1 MNPQSETRARLRRI
15 RSRLSPSFVAAAS
28 RSVRETILRSPLLL
42 TSRRVALY
50 RAVGNE
56 VNLASLEARLTSMG
70 RACALPVLKPKGL
83 PVGLYFQH
91 CLPDTPMCV
100 NRFGIPE
107 PCFDPRMCIGP
118 RFLGVVFM
126 PLLGFDRQGN
136 RLGMGGGFYDRALA
150 FKHHAQATRP
160 LLIGVAFDCQRV
172 EALAVNA
179 WDVAMDAVVTESGVS
194 VCRPELRHLL
204 AY

>member
-1 MNPQSETRARLRRI
+1 MTPQSEARARLRRI
-15 RSRLSPSFVAAAS
+15 RSRLSPSFVATAS
-28 RSVRETILRSPLLL
+28 RAVCETILRSPLLL
-42 TSRRVALY
+42 SCRRAALY

-56 VNLASLEARLTSMG
+56 VNLALLETRLTSLG
-70 RACALPVLKPKGL
+70 RAGALPVLKPKGL

-107 PCFDPRMCIGP
+107 PCFDPRMRIGP

-136 RLGMGGGFYDRALA
+136 RLGMGGGFYDRSLA
-150 FKHHAQATRP
+150 FKHRANGTRP
-160 LLIGVAFDCQRV
+160 LLVGVAFDCQRV
-172 EALAVNA
+172 EALAVNT
-179 WDVAMDAVVTESGVS
+179 WDVAMDAVVTESGVC
-194 VCRPELRHLL
+194 VCRPGLRRLFPC
-204 AY
+204 